1 MKLLFGLLLLLC
13 LVFFAFMQLGG
24 VLTGANKSGQPQG
37 DLNAEKVKLLD
48 MPASKPIQASA
59 VAPVQLSVAAS
70 APLATSAAIATAV
83 PAQPVAPVV
92 VPEPKPVPAPLH
104 KQEGKVVA
112 NKTCMEWGEFSGT
125 DLARAKQ
132 ALAELKFADRLGQR
146 TVEYS
151 SGYWVYIP
159 PLKSKAAVNRK
170 IEEIKAKGIE
180 DYFVI
185 QDSRKWFNAI
195 SLGVFKTEEAA
206 NSFQASLK
214 KKGLRTMRVG
224 ERKSKL
230 KFIIFVIKR
239 IDAAEGARLALLQKD
254 FANSELKTIVCNN

>member
-1 MKLLFGLLLLLC
+1 
-13 LVFFAFMQLGG
+13 
-24 VLTGANKSGQPQG
+24 
-37 DLNAEKVKLLD
+37 
-48 MPASKPIQASA
+48 MPPPKPLQASA
-59 VAPVQLSVAAS
+59 VAPVQQVVAVS
-70 APLATSAAIATAV
+70 APIATAV
-83 PAQPVAPVV
+83 PAPLVAPEV
-92 VPEPKPVPAPLH
+92 VPEPKPVPVH

-125 DLARAKQ
+125 DLVRARQ
-132 ALAELKFADRLGQR
+132 ALTDLKLGDRLDQR
-146 TVEYS
+146 TVEYT

-159 PLKSKAAVNRK
+159 PLRSKAAVNQK

-180 DYFVI
+180 EYFVI

-206 NSFQASLK
+206 NNFHASLK

-230 KFIIFVIKR
+230 KFTIFVFKR
-239 IDAAEGARLALLQKD
+239 IDSGVGARLALLQKD
-254 FANSELKTIVCNN
+254 FANSELNTIACNNQP